1 MHHAFRRPQILC
13 ISGHDPSG
21 GAGIQADIEAA
32 AANGA
37 HACTVISCL
46 TDQDSCDVYRLLPQP
61 PRQVLTQARRLLAD
75 SPIAALKIGLLG
87 DASLAQ
93 GLGELLSEWP
103 DLPVVLDPVLTSGAG
118 TSLADRALEQA
129 LRELLPQ
136 VLLLT
141 PNSLEARRLAAGDD
155 LSNCADRLLGLG
167 AGAVLI
173 TGTHED
179 EAEVFNRLYRPGT
192 APERWGCRRLASSY
206 HGSGCTLATA
216 IAARLATGEPLALAV
231 QVGLD
236 YTWKSLE
243 AGWQSGR
250 CQPIP
255 ERLFAL
261 RREASH
267 EA

>member
-1 MHHAFRRPQILC
+1 V
-13 ISGHDPSG
+13 SGHDPGG

-46 TDQDSCDVYRLLPQP
+46 TDQDSCDVHRLLPQP
-61 PRQVLTQARRLLAD
+61 PVQVLNQARRVLAD

-87 DASLAQ
+87 DARLAQ
-93 GLGELLSEWP
+93 GLGELLAKRP
-103 DLPVVLDPVLTSGAG
+103 DLPVVLDPVLASGAG
-118 TSLADRALEQA
+118 TALANRALEQA
-129 LRELLPQ
+129 LRELLPR

-141 PNSLEARRLAAGDD
+141 PNSLEARHLASAGDSLAA
-155 LSNCADRLLGLG
+155 CADRLLELG
-167 AGAVLI
+167 ARAVLI

-179 EAEVFNRLYRPGT
+179 GDEVFNRLYRPHA
-192 APERWGCRRLASSY
+192 APEQWGCRRLAASY

-216 IAARLATGEPLALAV
+216 IAARLAGGEPLAEAV
-231 QVGLD
+231 RRGLD
-236 YTWKSLE
+236 YTWHSLE

-255 ERLFAL
+255 DRLFAL
-261 RREASH
+261 RRGSQP
-267 EA
+267 